1 VFHSFANGFYLY
13 YYLSFSIFFVMSH
26 TASVSLQQRFTAL
39 DIFRGMTV
47 CFMIIVNTPGNG
59 ATTYW
64 PLLHADWHGF
74 TPTDLV
80 FPSFLFAVGN
90 ALSFAMKKWG
100 NMSQGQVVYS
110 ILKRTLLIFLVGYLM
125 YWFPFFT
132 FDDQS
137 HLMLS
142 PIAHTR
148 IMGVLQRIA
157 LCYGI
162 VALLVYFFDKKITI
176 RIGVA
181 LLFVYW
187 ALLYFFG
194 VQGAEYTKAGNA
206 VLRLDSVLLGTNHLY
221 TGEGLPFD
229 PEGLLSTLSSIFNVV
244 AGLAVGSFLQK
255 KGMSFEAIAK
265 ILLAACGLLFLA
277 YCWNDFLPVNKK
289 LWTSSYALLTVGLD
303 CVLLSFVIFIVDF
316 VKFTRGS
323 YFFQVFGRNPLFIYL
338 LAELGVTVMFLIPVG
353 GDSLYGW
360 LYNHVFSLAGAY
372 LGSFLF
378 ALWWMLACWLVG
390 LLLDKKKVY
399 IKL

>member
-1 VFHSFANGFYLY
+1 MSQN
-13 YYLSFSIFFVMSH
+13 LS
-26 TASVSLQQRFTAL
+26 TSVSQRFTAL

-64 PLLHADWHGF
+64 PLLHANWHGF

-90 ALSFAMKKWG
+90 ALSFAMKKWDK
-100 NMSQGQVVYS
+100 MSQGQVVYS
-110 ILKRTLLIFLVGYLM
+110 ILKRTFLIFLAGYLM

-132 FDDQS
+132 FDGQS

-142 PIAHTR
+142 PISHTR

-162 VALLVYFFDKKITI
+162 VALMIYFFDKKITI
-176 RIGVA
+176 RISIA
-181 LLFVYW
+181 LLFIYW

-194 VQGAEYTKAGNA
+194 VQGAEYTRTGNA
-206 VLRLDSVLLGTNHLY
+206 VLRLDSVLLGTSHLY
-221 TGEGLPFD
+221 TGEGFPFD
-229 PEGLLSTLSSIFNVV
+229 PEGLLSTLSAIFNVV
-244 AGLAVGSFLQK
+244 AGFAVGSFLQK
-255 KGMSFEAIAK
+255 KGLSFEAIAR

-353 GDSLYGW
+353 GESLYGW
-360 LYNHVFSLAGAY
+360 LYNHIFIHAGAY
-372 LGSFLF
+372 FGSFLF
-378 ALWWMLACWLVG
+378 AIWWMLTCWVVG
-390 LLLDKKKVY
+390 LLLDKKKIY